1 MTTVSSSSTK
11 STHLFLL
18 AHPGLGHVKPLAV
31 FACKLL
37 IAHRRIRPLNSLII
51 TLFVV
56 GDLKV
61 QTDKEIELCLQSQNE
76 PLRENFHVI
85 SLGGKGSFIGETYQA
100 LAQNFEPFYN
110 KLHNLSP
117 IECATGREHTF
128 KQRPNFYIADFF
140 MLYFLNII
148 RKLNEQDRKGE
159 IFPILTWNP
168 CVIGPVMRVVGPE
181 ALGGIGNIEAKAKE
195 LAERTGK
202 SLDEAEAEIDH
213 PQNGEIIRIPGLP
226 PMYDYEFFPQET
238 NTPKEIVKIQLT
250 MHKYA
255 YTMVHEFDGL
265 INASSVAFEPE
276 ACHAT
281 KAWYAERNKSCYIV
295 GPLVPDD
302 MLTDNDNELGRS
314 VLSTKESEV
323 MKFLDKVYAT
333 SGKQSLLYE
342 KSKITKSHDRLLVFD
357 EAKFGKMPDHITEK
371 FKTFS
376 DMALTCSWAPQ
387 QSVLSHK
394 ALGWFLTHCGQGG
407 CSEGIL
413 KAVPMIAYPLFAEQP
428 GTAAHVSV
436 NLDIAYELLEV
447 RTGLGLKPLHRGYH
461 PKGTMEA
468 LEEEAR
474 FILNDAFKGEGGIR
488 KRKNIEELRNRVRNG
503 VKEDGESSKDLS
515 RFIEEYL

>member
-1 MTTVSSSSTK
+1 
-11 STHLFLL
+11 
-18 AHPGLGHVKPLAV
+18 
-31 FACKLL
+31 
-37 IAHRRIRPLNSLII
+37 
-51 TLFVV
+51 
-56 GDLKV
+56 
-61 QTDKEIELCLQSQNE
+61 
-76 PLRENFHVI
+76 
-85 SLGGKGSFIGETYQA
+85 
-100 LAQNFEPFYN
+100 
-110 KLHNLSP
+110 
-117 IECATGREHTF
+117 
-128 KQRPNFYIADFF
+128 

-181 ALGGIGNIEAKAKE
+181 ALGWIGNIEAKE
-195 LAERTGK
+195 LAERT
-202 SLDEAEAEIDH
+202 DEAEIDH
-213 PQNGEIIRIPGLP
+213 PPNREIIRIPGLP

-238 NTPKEIVKIQLT
+238 NMPKEIVKIQLK

-265 INASSVAFEPE
+265 INASSVAFEAE

-281 KAWYAERNKSCYIV
+281 KAWYAERNKPFYIV

-323 MKFLDKVYAT
+323 MRFLDKVYAT
-333 SGKQSLLYE
+333 SGKQSLLYVCFCFKLFR
-342 KSKITKSHDRLLVFD
+342 KSQRLPNPMTGFVRNVVLASS
-357 EAKFGKMPDHITEK
+357 EIRKNARSYHRK
-371 FKTFS
+371 FKIFS

-394 ALGWFLTHCGQGG
+394 ALGWFLTHCGQGD

-447 RTGLGLKPLHRGYH
+447 RTGLGLKTLHRGYH

-474 FILNDAFKGEGGIR
+474 FVINDALKGEGGIR

-503 VKEDGESSKDLS
+503 VKEDGESGKDLS
-515 RFIEEYL
+515 RFVEEYL